1 MKILT
6 VDSALRMLLWLVF
19 VTRALTYKQPDFVN
33 TKKGIANTS
42 CWKGGK
48 DMPCNKYE
56 LALKGARRLNS
67 TIVYTPQCEC
77 DDKQLKQYNEVAS
90 TLNLQDTN
98 QTCPQTW
105 YYNNNEK
112 CDCGENLGGRVYC
125 NSTLNILGILDC
137 YCMTYDELMEDI
149 IVGSCIYNC
158 FNASN
163 HTYHNVLYHR
173 IPNNKSELNEAMCGH
188 FNRAG
193 QLCGHCEKGFVP
205 QLYSYDLTCIQCS
218 DAHYHLPMYIV
229 VAFLPLTL
237 FLLLIL
243 FCRISATSAK
253 LNAVVA
259 VIQVIAIPANLFVV
273 FN

>member
-1 MKILT
+1 
-6 VDSALRMLLWLVF
+6 
-19 VTRALTYKQPDFVN
+19 
-33 TKKGIANTS
+33 
-42 CWKGGK
+42 
-48 DMPCNKYE
+48 MPCNKYE

-98 QTCPQTW
+98 QTW
-105 YYNNNEK
+105 YYNNSEK

-188 FNRAG
+188 FNRSG
-193 QLCGHCEKGFVP
+193 QLCVHCKEHLVP
-205 QLYSYDLTCIQCS
+205 LLYSYDLTCIQCS
-218 DAHYHLPMYIV
+218 DAHYHLPI
-229 VAFLPLTL
+229 
-237 FLLLIL
+237 LLLIL